1 MDNLEKY
8 INAFVEAFEADKN
21 EVASFKREDTE
32 QWDSIGHMRLMAA
45 LEDKFEIEFEPE
57 EMIEFVSY
65 EQGISILENKG
76 INL

>member
-21 EVASFKREDTE
+21 SVASFKREDTE
-32 QWDSIGHMRLMAA
+32 QWDSIGHMKLMVA

-57 EMIEFVSY
+57 
-65 EQGISILENKG
+65 
-76 INL
+76 

>member
-21 EVASFKREDTE
+21 SVASFKREDTE
-32 QWDSIGHMRLMAA
+32 QWDSIGHMKLMAA

-65 EQGISILENKG
+65 EQGISILKNKG